1 MAEPVTGKAEDQGCT
16 VRQIAAG
23 AHWQLGKT
31 ENHGG
36 WFERILKKVI
46 DQHHPSSKEAW
57 LECVVQAHV
66 KNTMIQVHGHT
77 PHQYVFGQNPR
88 VPTDLLDEPQSVV
101 PATVS
106 LTDQAIAK
114 AQEIR
119 TTARKAVLELQDD
132 VALRKALN
140 ARPRVCP

>member
-1 MAEPVTGKAEDQGCT
+1 MVVGLK
-16 VRQIAAG
+16 
-23 AHWQLGKT
+23 
-31 ENHGG
+31 
-36 WFERILKKVI
+36 RILKKVI
-46 DQHHPSSKEAW
+46 DQHHPTSKEAW

-106 LTDQAIAK
+106 LTD
-114 AQEIR
+114 
-119 TTARKAVLELQDD
+119 
-132 VALRKALN
+132 
-140 ARPRVCP
+140 